1 MLVIGDCTFNGFN
14 LSVSDKY
21 RVIFNEWKIVDSSE
35 SQLNHCFGLEIHLL
49 GKFHGIMGTGIP
61 DGGLLRYRKWVPQNC
76 RRCSRHV
83 MCCRRCYFL
92 EVWHS
97 STWIQYTGRAFTLL
111 IDDTDPEF
119 IRQKNCFQYD
129 AFRDFPCQIL
139 KPNLPLTQ
147 KWCRKCR
154 VMKICKMYY
163 LKSKLCDIL
172 NKWRKI

>member
-1 MLVIGDCTFNGFN
+1 MKTFSTHPSSMMAASLFVEAVGF
-14 LSVSDKY
+14 
-21 RVIFNEWKIVDSSE
+21 I
-35 SQLNHCFGLEIHLL
+35 
-49 GKFHGIMGTGIP
+49 
-61 DGGLLRYRKWVPQNC
+61 
-76 RRCSRHV
+76 V

-139 KPNLPLTQ
+139 KPNHILKQRIELLKLGITLYFLFHSRSTRRQFATIETQ
-147 KWCRKCR
+147 TSFSPYTCRHHSHR
-154 VMKICKMYY
+154 ESGLGGGYY
-163 LKSKLCDIL
+163 GEHIL
-172 NKWRKI
+172 